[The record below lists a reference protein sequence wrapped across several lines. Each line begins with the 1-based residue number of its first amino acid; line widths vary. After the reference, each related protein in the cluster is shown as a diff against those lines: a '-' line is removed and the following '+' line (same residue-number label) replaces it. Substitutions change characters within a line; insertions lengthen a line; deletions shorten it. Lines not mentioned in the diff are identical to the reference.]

1 VITVKI
7 KLGVKCK
14 NCGNWNGIEVEKIFV
29 NAGMP
34 DSKLQVFLPA
44 YIPLRT
50 EKCSKCNKVI
60 AKENGIIRKKK
71 K

>member
-34 DSKLQVFLPA
+34 DFKLQVFLPA

-50 EKCSKCNKVI
+50 EKCSICNQVI
-60 AKENGIIRKKK
+60 AKENGLIRKKMK
-71 K
+71 